1 MSCYTTFFIISK
13 DDFRKLQE
21 DKNMSIDKTKS
32 GIELI
37 SINSNGNFAALVD
50 GMYEFDDYT
59 EVDKSH
65 WDKIYSN
72 YIDLQDELKNRL
84 KRCEAIYNRLT
95 NRDEL
100 EDICDEI
107 EEIKQN
113 LSILESYKDKLG
125 MVFDI
130 LEDIAWRKSDYT
142 IIVYEG

>member
-1 MSCYTTFFIISK
+1 MSCYTTFFIIAK
-13 DDFRKLQE
+13 EDFKRLQE
-21 DKNMSIDKTKS
+21 DKSMLIDAAKS
-32 GIELI
+32 AIELVSI
-37 SINSNGNFAALVD
+37 SRGDFAALVE

-95 NRDEL
+95 SREEL

-107 EEIKQN
+107 EGIKQN

>member
-1 MSCYTTFFIISK
+1 MSCYTTFFIISNE
-13 DDFRKLQE
+13 DFRKLRE
-21 DKNMSIDKTKS
+21 DKSMLIDAAKS
-32 GIELI
+32 AIKLV
-37 SINSNGNFAALVD
+37 SINSTGNFAALVE

-72 YIDLQDELKNRL
+72 YIDLQDELKNCL
-84 KRCEAIYNRLT
+84 KKCEAIYNRLA
-95 NRDEL
+95 NREEL

-130 LEDIAWRKSDYT
+130 LEDITWRKSDYT

>member
-1 MSCYTTFFIISK
+1 MSCYTTFFIIAK
-13 DDFRKLQE
+13 EDFKKLQE

-37 SINSNGNFAALVD
+37 SINSRGDFAALVG
-50 GMYEFDDYT
+50 GMYDFDDYT

-84 KRCEAIYNRLT
+84 KKCEAIYNRLA
-95 NRDEL
+95 NREEL

-130 LEDIAWRKSDYT
+130 LEDITWRKSNYT

>member
-21 DKNMSIDKTKS
+21 DKNMLIDAAKS
-32 GIELI
+32 AIKLI
-37 SINSNGNFAALVD
+37 SINSRGDFAALVE
-50 GMYEFDDYT
+50 GMYKFDDYT

-65 WDKIYSN
+65 WDRIYSN

-95 NRDEL
+95 SREEL

-130 LEDIAWRKSDYT
+130 LEDITWRKSNYT

>member
-21 DKNMSIDKTKS
+21 DKNMLIDAAKS
-32 GIELI
+32 AIELV
-37 SINSNGNFAALVD
+37 SINSRSDFTALVD

-65 WDKIYSN
+65 WDRIYFN
-72 YIDLQDELKNRL
+72 YICLRDNLKDCL
-84 KRCEAIYNRLT
+84 KKCEAIYSRLT

-100 EDICDEI
+100 EDICNEI

-113 LSILESYKDKLG
+113 LSILESYKDKLR

-130 LEDIAWRKSDYT
+130 LEDITWRKSDYT

>member
-1 MSCYTTFFIISK
+1 MSCYTTFFIITK
-13 DDFRKLQE
+13 EDFKKLQE
-21 DKNMSIDKTKS
+21 DKSMLIDAAKS
-32 GIELI
+32 AIELI
-37 SINSNGNFAALVD
+37 SINSSGDFAALVG
-50 GMYEFDDYT
+50 GMYEFDQYT

-65 WDKIYSN
+65 WDRIYSN

-95 NRDEL
+95 SREEL

-130 LEDIAWRKSDYT
+130 LEDITWRKSDYT

>member
-1 MSCYTTFFIISK
+1 MSCYTTFFIIAK
-13 DDFRKLQE
+13 EDFKKLQE
-21 DKNMSIDKTKS
+21 DKSMLIDAAKS
-32 GIELI
+32 AIELI
-37 SINSNGNFAALVD
+37 SINSQGDFAALVG
-50 GMYEFDDYT
+50 GMYDFDDYT

-65 WDKIYSN
+65 WDRIYSN
-72 YIDLQDELKNRL
+72 YIDLQDDLKNRL

-100 EDICDEI
+100 EDICCEI

-113 LSILESYKDKLG
+113 LSMLESYKDKLG

-130 LEDIAWRKSDYT
+130 LEDIIWRKSDYT

>member
-13 DDFRKLQE
+13 EDFKKLQE
-21 DKNMSIDKTKS
+21 DKSMLIDAAKS
-32 GIELI
+32 AIELI
-37 SINSNGNFAALVD
+37 SINSRSDFAALVE

-65 WDKIYSN
+65 WDRIYSN
-72 YIDLQDELKNRL
+72 YISLQDDLKNRL

-100 EDICDEI
+100 EDICCEI

-113 LSILESYKDKLG
+113 LSMLESYKDKLG

-130 LEDIAWRKSDYT
+130 LEDINWRKSDYT

>member
-1 MSCYTTFFIISK
+1 MSCYTTFFIISNE
-13 DDFRKLQE
+13 DFKKLQE
-21 DKNMSIDKTKS
+21 DKSMLIDAAKS
-32 GIELI
+32 AIELI
-37 SINSNGNFAALVD
+37 SINSQGDFAALVG

-65 WDKIYSN
+65 WDRIYSN

-95 NRDEL
+95 SRDEL

-130 LEDIAWRKSDYT
+130 LEDITWRKSDYT

>member
-13 DDFRKLQE
+13 DDFKKLQE
-21 DKNMSIDKTKS
+21 DKSMLIDAAKS
-32 GIELI
+32 AIELI
-37 SINSNGNFAALVD
+37 SINSRDDFAALVE

-72 YIDLQDELKNRL
+72 YINLQDELKNRL
-84 KRCEAIYNRLT
+84 KKCEAVYNRLT
-95 NRDEL
+95 SREEL

-130 LEDIAWRKSDYT
+130 LEDITWRKSDYT

>member
-13 DDFRKLQE
+13 EDFKKLQE
-21 DKNMSIDKTKS
+21 DKSMLIDAAKS
-32 GIELI
+32 AIELI
-37 SINSNGNFAALVD
+37 SINSRSDFAALVE

-65 WDKIYSN
+65 WDRIYSN
-72 YIDLQDELKNRL
+72 YISLQDDLKNRL

-100 EDICDEI
+100 EDICCEI

-113 LSILESYKDKLG
+113 LSMLESYKDKLG

>member
-1 MSCYTTFFIISK
+1 MSCYTTFFIISN

-21 DKNMSIDKTKS
+21 DKSMLIDAAKS
-32 GIELI
+32 AIELI
-37 SINSNGNFAALVD
+37 SINSQGDFAALVG
-50 GMYEFDDYT
+50 GMYDFDDYT

-65 WDKIYSN
+65 WDRIYSN

-84 KRCEAIYNRLT
+84 KKCEAIYNRLT
-95 NRDEL
+95 SREEL
-100 EDICDEI
+100 EDICDEM

-130 LEDIAWRKSDYT
+130 LEDITWRKSDYT

>member
-1 MSCYTTFFIISK
+1 MSCYTTFFIIAK
-13 DDFRKLQE
+13 EDFKKLQE

-37 SINSNGNFAALVD
+37 SINSNGDFAALI
-50 GMYEFDDYT
+50 GNMYKFDQYT

-65 WDKIYSN
+65 WDRIYSN
-72 YIDLQDELKNRL
+72 YIDLQDDLKNRL
-84 KRCEAIYNRLT
+84 KKCEAIYNRLS
-95 NRDEL
+95 NREEL

-130 LEDIAWRKSDYT
+130 LEDITWRKSDYT

>member
-1 MSCYTTFFIISK
+1 MSCYTTFFIISNE
-13 DDFRKLQE
+13 DFRKLRE
-21 DKNMSIDKTKS
+21 DKSMLIDAAKS
-32 GIELI
+32 AIELV
-37 SINSNGNFAALVD
+37 SINSTGNFAALVE

-65 WDKIYSN
+65 WDKIYFN
-72 YIDLQDELKNRL
+72 YICLRDSLKNRL
-84 KRCEAIYNRLT
+84 KKCEAIYNRLA
-95 NRDEL
+95 NREEL

>member
-1 MSCYTTFFIISK
+1 MSCYTTFFIISNE
-13 DDFRKLQE
+13 DFKKLQE
-21 DKNMSIDKTKS
+21 DKSMLIDAAKS
-32 GIELI
+32 AIELI
-37 SINSNGNFAALVD
+37 SINSQGDFAALVE

-65 WDKIYSN
+65 WDRIYSN
-72 YIDLQDELKNRL
+72 YIDLQDNLKNRL

-95 NRDEL
+95 DRDEL

-107 EEIKQN
+107 EDIKQN

-130 LEDIAWRKSDYT
+130 LEDITWRKSDYT

>member
-1 MSCYTTFFIISK
+1 MSCYTTFFIIAK

-21 DKNMSIDKTKS
+21 DKSMLIDAAKS
-32 GIELI
+32 AIELI
-37 SINSNGNFAALVD
+37 SINSRSDFAALVD

-65 WDKIYSN
+65 WDRIYSN

-84 KRCEAIYNRLT
+84 KKCEAIYNRLAS
-95 NRDEL
+95 REEL
-100 EDICDEI
+100 EDICDEM

-113 LSILESYKDKLG
+113 LSLLESYKDKLG

-130 LEDIAWRKSDYT
+130 LEDINWRKSDYT

>member
-13 DDFRKLQE
+13 EDFKKLQE
-21 DKNMSIDKTKS
+21 DKSMLIDAAKS
-32 GIELI
+32 AIELI
-37 SINSNGNFAALVD
+37 SINSRSDFAALVE

-65 WDKIYSN
+65 WDRIYSN
-72 YIDLQDELKNRL
+72 YISLQDDLKNRL
-84 KRCEAIYNRLT
+84 KKCEAIYNRLT

-100 EDICDEI
+100 EDICCEI

-130 LEDIAWRKSDYT
+130 LEDITWRKSDYT

>member
-13 DDFRKLQE
+13 DDFRKLRE

-32 GIELI
+32 GIELV
-37 SINSNGNFAALVD
+37 SINSNGDFAALVE
-50 GMYEFDDYT
+50 GMYKFDDYT

-72 YIDLQDELKNRL
+72 YIDLQDDLKNRL
-84 KRCEAIYNRLT
+84 KKCEAVYNRLT
-95 NRDEL
+95 NREEL

-113 LSILESYKDKLG
+113 LSMLESYKNKLG
-125 MVFDI
+125 MVFDM
-130 LEDIAWRKSDYT
+130 LEDIVWREKDYT

>member
-32 GIELI
+32 GIELV
-37 SINSNGNFAALVD
+37 SINSNGDFAALVE
-50 GMYEFDDYT
+50 GMYKFDDYT

-72 YIDLQDELKNRL
+72 YIDLQDDLKNRL
-84 KRCEAIYNRLT
+84 KKCEAVYNRLT
-95 NRDEL
+95 NREEL

-113 LSILESYKDKLG
+113 LSMLESYKNKLG
-125 MVFDI
+125 MVFDM
-130 LEDIAWRKSDYT
+130 LEDIVWREKDYT

>member
-21 DKNMSIDKTKS
+21 DKSMLIDAAKS
-32 GIELI
+32 AIELI
-37 SINSNGNFAALVD
+37 SINSRSDFAALVD

-84 KRCEAIYNRLT
+84 KKCEAIYNRLAS
-95 NRDEL
+95 REEL
-100 EDICDEI
+100 EDICDEM

-130 LEDIAWRKSDYT
+130 LEDITWRKSDYT

>member
-13 DDFRKLQE
+13 EDFKKLQE
-21 DKNMSIDKTKS
+21 DKSMLIDAAKS
-32 GIELI
+32 AIELI
-37 SINSNGNFAALVD
+37 SINSRSDFAALVE

-59 EVDKSH
+59 EVRKSH
-65 WDKIYSN
+65 WDRIYSN
-72 YIDLQDELKNRL
+72 YISLQDDLKNRL
-84 KRCEAIYNRLT
+84 KKCEAIYNRLT

-100 EDICDEI
+100 EDICCEI

-113 LSILESYKDKLG
+113 LSMLESYKDKLG

-130 LEDIAWRKSDYT
+130 LEDITWRKSDYT

>member
-1 MSCYTTFFIISK
+1 MSCYTTFFIIAK
-13 DDFRKLQE
+13 EDFKKLQE
-21 DKNMSIDKTKS
+21 DKSMLIDAAKS
-32 GIELI
+32 AIELI
-37 SINSNGNFAALVD
+37 SINSRSDFAALVE

-84 KRCEAIYNRLT
+84 KRCEAVYNRLT
-95 NRDEL
+95 NREEL
-100 EDICDEI
+100 EDICDEM

-130 LEDIAWRKSDYT
+130 LEDITWRKSDYT

>member
-1 MSCYTTFFIISK
+1 M
-13 DDFRKLQE
+13 L
-21 DKNMSIDKTKS
+21 IDAAKS
-32 GIELI
+32 AIELV
-37 SINSNGNFAALVD
+37 SINSGGDFAALVE
-50 GMYEFDDYT
+50 GMYEFDQYT

-95 NRDEL
+95 SREEL
-100 EDICDEI
+100 EDICDEM

-130 LEDIAWRKSDYT
+130 LEDIVWRKSDYT
-142 IIVYEG
+142 IVVYEG

>member
-21 DKNMSIDKTKS
+21 DKSMLIDAAKS
-32 GIELI
+32 AIELI
-37 SINSNGNFAALVD
+37 SINSRGDFAVLVD

>member
-32 GIELI
+32 GIELV
-37 SINSNGNFAALVD
+37 SINSNGDFAALVD

-72 YIDLQDELKNRL
+72 YIDLRDELKNRL

>member
-13 DDFRKLQE
+13 EDFKKLQE
-21 DKNMSIDKTKS
+21 DKSMLIDAAKS
-32 GIELI
+32 AIELI
-37 SINSNGNFAALVD
+37 SINSRSDFAALVE

-65 WDKIYSN
+65 WDRIYSN
-72 YIDLQDELKNRL
+72 YISLQDDLKNRL
-84 KRCEAIYNRLT
+84 KKCEAIYNRLT

-100 EDICDEI
+100 EDICCEI

-113 LSILESYKDKLG
+113 LSMLESYKDKLG

-130 LEDIAWRKSDYT
+130 LEDITWRKSDYT

>member
-1 MSCYTTFFIISK
+1 MSCYTTFFIIAK
-13 DDFRKLQE
+13 EDFKKLQE
-21 DKNMSIDKTKS
+21 NYNMSIDETKS
-32 GIELI
+32 GVELL
-37 SINSNGNFAALVD
+37 SINSRSDFAELVE

-84 KRCEAIYNRLT
+84 KKCEAIYNRLA
-95 NRDEL
+95 NREEL

-107 EEIKQN
+107 EEIKEN
-113 LSILESYKDKLG
+113 LSILESYKDKLR

>member
-13 DDFRKLQE
+13 DDLRKLQE
-21 DKNMSIDKTKS
+21 DKNMLIDAAKS
-32 GIELI
+32 AIELI
-37 SINSNGNFAALVD
+37 SINSRGDFAALVED
-50 GMYEFDDYT
+50 MYEFDDYT

-65 WDKIYSN
+65 WDRIYSN

-84 KRCEAIYNRLT
+84 KKCEAVYNRLT
-95 NRDEL
+95 NREEL
-100 EDICDEI
+100 EDICDEM

-130 LEDIAWRKSDYT
+130 LEDITWRKSDYT

>member
-13 DDFRKLQE
+13 EDFKKLQE
-21 DKNMSIDKTKS
+21 DKNMLIDAAKS
-32 GIELI
+32 AIELI
-37 SINSNGNFAALVD
+37 SINSRSDFAALVEN
-50 GMYEFDDYT
+50 MYEFDDYT

-65 WDKIYSN
+65 WDRIYSN
-72 YIDLQDELKNRL
+72 YISLQDDLKNRL

-100 EDICDEI
+100 EDICCEI

-113 LSILESYKDKLG
+113 LSMLESYKDKLG

>member
-1 MSCYTTFFIISK
+1 MSCYTTFFIIAK
-13 DDFRKLQE
+13 EDFKKLQE
-21 DKNMSIDKTKS
+21 DKSMLIDAAKS
-32 GIELI
+32 AIELI
-37 SINSNGNFAALVD
+37 SINSRSDFAALVE

-65 WDKIYSN
+65 WDRIYSN
-72 YIDLQDELKNRL
+72 YISLQDDLKNRL
-84 KRCEAIYNRLT
+84 KKCEAIYNRLT

-100 EDICDEI
+100 EDICCEI

-113 LSILESYKDKLG
+113 LSMLESYKDKLG

-130 LEDIAWRKSDYT
+130 LEDIIWRKSDYT